1 MGKSALSLKLLD
13 LRQQHNLTQKQLS
26 EALHIGRTTYSY
38 YESGTRVPDLET
50 LLSIAKYYQI
60 GVDSLVNEITFP
72 NIDTS
77 DKTYYTQNPNDVR
90 ILQHIKQKKI
100 DPNYILSFDKDD
112 IEFLINFKKLDRTN
126 QKELKYLLNY
136 KLRKNPNK
144 DNGIKNDNEK

>member
-60 GVDSLVNEITFP
+60 SVDSLVNEITFP
-72 NIDTS
+72 DLATS
-77 DKTYYTQNPNDVR
+77 NSDSYTQNSDDVR

-100 DPNYILSFDKDD
+100 DPNYILSFNKDD
-112 IEFLINFKKLDRTN
+112 IEFLINFKKLDHMN
-126 QKELKYLLNY
+126 QEELKYLLNY
-136 KLRKNPNK
+136 KLRKNP
-144 DNGIKNDNEK
+144 KNNEH